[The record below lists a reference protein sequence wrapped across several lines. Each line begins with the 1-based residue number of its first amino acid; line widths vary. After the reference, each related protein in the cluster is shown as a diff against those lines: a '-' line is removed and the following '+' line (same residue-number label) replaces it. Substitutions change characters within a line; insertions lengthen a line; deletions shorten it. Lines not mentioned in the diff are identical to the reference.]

1 MDSHDG
7 WKSYREELVKVTMDQ
22 QQKGGGIA
30 VPNGTGKESITFK
43 VESINIDLGSQYATE
58 MGFGGIDVYDDLN
71 DEVLEDDIVESNG
84 SPSNKKK
91 KKKKP
96 KKKK

>member
-7 WKSYREELVKVTMDQ
+7 WKSYKDELVKVTMNQ

-30 VPNGTGKESITFK
+30 VPSGAGRESVAFT

-58 MGFGGIDVYDDLN
+58 MGFGGVDIHDDLN
-71 DEVLEDDIVESNG
+71 DEVLHDDIAETVG